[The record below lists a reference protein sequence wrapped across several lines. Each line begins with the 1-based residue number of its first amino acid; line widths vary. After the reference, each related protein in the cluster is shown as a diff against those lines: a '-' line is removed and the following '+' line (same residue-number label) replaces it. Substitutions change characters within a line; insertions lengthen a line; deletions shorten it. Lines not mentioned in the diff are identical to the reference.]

1 MYFYGD
7 VQNNGKIDEILTYEV
22 DSETFDWTG
31 VTPKIW
37 KNGLEEVLIKSFSV
51 YELNEMVEEDDEHT
65 HNYNQDILILNENA
79 CTEAGSKFVRCETCD
94 AFVIEVIQAEH
105 DAGWTIDNAATCT
118 RSIGSQHK
126 EHTVCKEA
134 LETEEVAAIGL
145 TPSDEWTFILERC
158 I

>member
-22 DSETFDWTG
+22 DSQTFDWTG

-94 AFVIEVIQAEH
+94 AFVIEEIQAEH

-118 RSIGSQHK
+118 RSAHSTRSARYARKRWKRKRLRQS
-126 EHTVCKEA
+126 
-134 LETEEVAAIGL
+134 AILPPMNGL
-145 TPSDEWTFILERC
+145 LF
-158 I
+158 